1 MNMRVEII
9 SVGDELLIG
18 QVVNTN
24 ASWMGKQLLNAGVQV
39 DWITTVGDHE
49 ERISEALRIAQDR
62 TDIVLLTGG
71 LGPTHDDVTKKVLCQ
86 HFDCEVILDTGT
98 LEHIKA
104 LFRHRGI
111 SMSRVNEA
119 QALIPD
125 KAEVIFNDRGT
136 APGLRLRQNG
146 KIIYVM
152 PGVPFEMK
160 SMMQRIII
168 PEIQEMAGNRRI
180 AIRVLCTIGIAES
193 SLFDKLG
200 DIAVIEQFAKMAF
213 LPSPGGIRIRLTAEA
228 EDQAAAKSV
237 LDSAEKLIREEA
249 NAYIFAD
256 EDITL
261 EEAIAKILIAEK
273 KTIAIAESCTGGLIS
288 HKLTNISGS
297 SNYLDRAVVSYSNAA
312 KMDELAVPAELIEK
326 HGAVSTEVAYAMA
339 EGARRIAH
347 TDFGIS
353 TTGIAGP
360 MGGSEQKPVGLVY
373 IAVAGDAGTIC
384 ERHQFTGD
392 RLTNKERFAYSAL
405 NLLRK
410 TLLGIETK
418 HG

>member
-1 MNMRVEII
+1 MRVEII

-18 QVVNTN
+18 QVINTN
-24 ASWMGKQLLNAGVQV
+24 AAWMGEQLLNAGVQPN
-39 DWITTVGDHE
+39 WITTVGDHE
-49 ERISEALRIAQDR
+49 KRIAEVLHVAQSRADV
-62 TDIVLLTGG
+62 VLLTGG

-86 HFDCEVILDTGT
+86 HFDCELVLDNST

-111 SMSRVNEA
+111 PMSKVNEA

-136 APGLRLRQNG
+136 APGLRLRQDG
-146 KIIYVM
+146 KVVYVM

-160 SMMQRIII
+160 SMMQRVIL
-168 PEIQEMAGNRRI
+168 PEIQELAGSRRI
-180 AIRVLCTIGIAES
+180 ATRVLCTIGIAES
-193 SLFDKLG
+193 SLFEKLG
-200 DIAVIEQFAKMAF
+200 DIAAIEKFVKMAF

-228 EDQAAAKSV
+228 EDAGTAKSA
-237 LDSAEKLIREEA
+237 LNSAEMLIREKA

-261 EEAIAKILIAEK
+261 EEAIARILIAEK

-297 SNYLDRAVVSYSNAA
+297 SNYLDRAVISYSNIA
-312 KMDELAVPAELIEK
+312 KTEELEVPAELLEM
-326 HGAVSTEVAYAMA
+326 HGAVSAEAACAMA
-339 EGARRIAH
+339 EGVRRVAR
-347 TDFGIS
+347 TDIGIS

-360 MGGSEQKPVGLVY
+360 TGGSDEKPVGLVY
-373 IAVAGDAGTIC
+373 IAVAVFAGTVW

-410 TLLGIETK
+410 RLLGIEIK
-418 HG
+418 HGKN